1 MQTREQLCFDRD
13 GECIKKDTLME
24 IQVDIVYCDDL
35 TTNAFPI

>member
-1 MQTREQLCFDRD
+1 MQTREQMCFDRD
-13 GECIKKDTLME
+13 GECIKNPLME